1 MKSNSSS
8 KQVSRGVIS
17 LFSSNIIAF
26 LITGLSYFVYSKSLL
41 PSEFG
46 LYSIALAIASFGTLA
61 LDGGLKNTIIKSPN
75 NLSKDE
81 EGTLLFLMVSSS
93 LFLVIMMIL
102 LGQPL
107 GHYFPDINRD
117 YRFLALFG
125 GIYLL
130 SYPWM
135 VISTAALE
143 RKFEYMKIA
152 WVESIGMVL
161 EKGIAALLILYINT
175 GIYSF
180 IWGLLIGRLFRITL
194 INSFYKSSF
203 CIPSWTKFKAIL
215 YLLAEGSWLQS
226 ATAASL
232 IRDNLHIILVGVMFG
247 KAWVGYY
254 SWGLQLCSISSQAFV
269 QISARISIPMFAQAK
284 NFDESWRVCQYQI
297 KLLTLL
303 TGPILVVML
312 IAVPSINENLL
323 NGKWSAAIGL
333 LPLLIARMFPGL
345 AITPVGA
352 MLMVD
357 KGGRTFAIA
366 NITWTVLEFVI
377 GGIFIL
383 LIGPTGLAWSYALVV
398 WLGIWIFLFYM
409 SEITNKLVYEVGKS
423 LFKGSSI
430 YVAIFLTI
438 LVYLYCNSLGIN
450 LINIYNATLFSIGII
465 LISYLSEK
473 EFRNKLGI
481 KL

>member
-1 MKSNSSS
+1 
-8 KQVSRGVIS
+8 
-17 LFSSNIIAF
+17 
-26 LITGLSYFVYSKSLL
+26 
-41 PSEFG
+41 
-46 LYSIALAIASFGTLA
+46 
-61 LDGGLKNTIIKSPN
+61 
-75 NLSKDE
+75 
-81 EGTLLFLMVSSS
+81 
-93 LFLVIMMIL
+93 
-102 LGQPL
+102 
-107 GHYFPDINRD
+107 
-117 YRFLALFG
+117 
-125 GIYLL
+125 
-130 SYPWM
+130 
-135 VISTAALE
+135 
-143 RKFEYMKIA
+143 
-152 WVESIGMVL
+152 
-161 EKGIAALLILYINT
+161 
-175 GIYSF
+175 
-180 IWGLLIGRLFRITL
+180 
-194 INSFYKSSF
+194 
-203 CIPSWTKFKAIL
+203 
-215 YLLAEGSWLQS
+215 LQS

-254 SWGLQLCSISSQAFV
+254 AWGLQLCSISSQAFV

-333 LPLLIARMFPGL
+333 LPLLIARMLPGL